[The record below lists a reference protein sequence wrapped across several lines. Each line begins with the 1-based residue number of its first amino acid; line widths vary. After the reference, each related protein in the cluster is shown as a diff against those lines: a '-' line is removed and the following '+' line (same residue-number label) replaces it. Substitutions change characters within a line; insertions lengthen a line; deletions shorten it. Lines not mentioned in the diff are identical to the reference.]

1 MPTYK
6 AATGLKWNP
15 NSFLPNLLSK
25 KDETLNDG
33 THTPRGAKRAITLER
48 SFDKQPWMY
57 NRSAADS
64 FNDKYGSSI
73 FKDKNKSKVLKK
85 KLR

>member
-15 NSFLPNLLSK
+15 NSFLPNLLSSK
-25 KDETLNDG
+25 NETLNDG

-48 SFDKQPWMY
+48 SFDKQPWMH
-57 NRSAADS
+57 NRSHGNNFDP
-64 FNDKYGSSI
+64 NYGTSI
-73 FKDKNKSKVLKK
+73 FKDKLKAKVLKK